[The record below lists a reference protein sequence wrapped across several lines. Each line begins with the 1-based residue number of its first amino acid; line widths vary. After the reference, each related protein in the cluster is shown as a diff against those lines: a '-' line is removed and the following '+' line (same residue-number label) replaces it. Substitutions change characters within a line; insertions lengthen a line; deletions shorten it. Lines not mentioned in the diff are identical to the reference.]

1 MTSFA
6 IRNFGCRVNLAEA
19 FEWAARLEE
28 RGFRPAAE
36 ADLDGL
42 VIVNTC
48 TLTARADRDALQ
60 FIRRVAR
67 DHPQARIVVTGCLAE
82 RAPAE
87 IAGLPGVWKVLRN
100 GEKERLPEDLARDLD
115 VPEPGPGF
123 KPSRFRARAFL
134 KVQDGCDR
142 ACSFCIIPT
151 VRGRSRSVPPAR
163 ILAGVLDLAAR
174 GYREIVLTGIHLS
187 SYGRDLDPRSS
198 PGSLLGAIESLPGD
212 FWVRL
217 SSLDPRLV
225 AGDFLERLSTANRL
239 RPHFHLSLQSGSES
253 ILKAMGRPGLP
264 ADAEV
269 LMTRLA
275 RRAPDAA
282 IGADFIVGFP
292 GETAE
297 DFRLTLELFERS
309 PLAYAHVFSYSPR
322 PGTPASKLPAVEGR
336 TIRQRAVRLRARS
349 LVKNR
354 EFRRRFL
361 GRVLEGIAIGP
372 KADGWEI
379 LTGNAIDVRTPQG
392 SARKGDAV
400 RVRITGIS
408 DTGTSGEIVR

>member
-19 FEWAARLEE
+19 FEWAALLEE

-36 ADLDGL
+36 ADGDGL

-48 TLTARADRDALQ
+48 TLTARADRDALR
-60 FIRRVAR
+60 FIRRIAR

-82 RAPAE
+82 RAPAD
-87 IAGLPGVWKVLRN
+87 IARLPGVWKVLGN
-100 GEKERLPEDLARDLD
+100 GEKERLPGDLARDLN
-115 VPEPGPGF
+115 VPAPPPGL
-123 KPSRFRARAFL
+123 KPARLRARAFI

-142 ACSFCIIPT
+142 ACTFCIIPT
-151 VRGRSRSVPPAR
+151 VRGRSRSVPR
-163 ILAGVLDLAAR
+163 ESILAGVLDLAAR

-187 SYGRDLDPRSS
+187 SYGRDFAPRSS
-198 PGSLLGAIESLPGD
+198 LEDLLQAIESLPGD
-212 FWVRL
+212 FGVRL

-225 AGDFLERLSTANRL
+225 AGNFLERLSMANRL
-239 RPHFHLSLQSGSES
+239 RPHFHLSLQSGSER

-264 ADAEV
+264 AEAEAA
-269 LMTRLA
+269 MTRLA
-275 RRAPDAA
+275 RKAPDAA

-292 GETAE
+292 GETAA

-309 PLAYAHVFSYSPR
+309 PLAYAHVFPYSPR
-322 PGTPASKLPAVEGR
+322 PGTPASKLPAVEGG
-336 TIRQRAVRLRARS
+336 TIRQRAVRLRAGS
-349 LVKNR
+349 LVKYR

-361 GRVLEGIAIGP
+361 GRILDGIAIGP

-400 RVRITGIS
+400 RVRITGLS
-408 DTGTSGEIVR
+408 DTGTTGEIVP